1 MCDCLHRLAAAKK
14 EYLLSFSPV
23 FIDRNRLIRWV
34 TAVSGPIR
42 IPFPGM
48 LFDFDHSAT
57 CFGFAPEAPA
67 VRFQVLFSD
76 LAEAQLLSRYEPD
89 QLRRFITRVLVDR
102 KQCNQERIK
111 TLWANHR
118 RNVYHQAELDFM
130 EEFAVVD

>member
-1 MCDCLHRLAAAKK
+1 M
-14 EYLLSFSPV
+14 
-23 FIDRNRLIRWV
+23 
-34 TAVSGPIR
+34 
-42 IPFPGM
+42 
-48 LFDFDHSAT
+48 
-57 CFGFAPEAPA
+57 
-67 VRFQVLFSD
+67 LFSD

-118 RNVYHQAELDFM
+118 RNVYHQAALDFM